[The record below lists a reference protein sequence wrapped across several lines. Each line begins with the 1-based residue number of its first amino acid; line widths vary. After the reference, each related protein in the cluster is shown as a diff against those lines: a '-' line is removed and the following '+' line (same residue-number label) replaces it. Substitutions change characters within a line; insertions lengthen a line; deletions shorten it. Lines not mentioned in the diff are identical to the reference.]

1 MLLQSGHVKEAD
13 AHYGAQ
19 PWMMHVAAD
28 GETMYIKNNIP
39 DAWIEEDAEAR
50 RKAVEDLIPAGE
62 PISQGDTP
70 ASEDGSTP
78 AFTWYK
84 YADKSVKHEM
94 ANGNIQITYES
105 GKIARYC
112 AYS

>member
-1 MLLQSGHVKEAD
+1 MCVAHSGHVKEAD

-39 DAWIEEDAEAR
+39 DAWIEDAEAQ
-50 RKAVEDLIPAGE
+50 RKAAEDLIPAGA

-84 YADKSVKHEM
+84 YADNSVKHEM
-94 ANGNIQITYES
+94 ANGDIQITYDS

-112 AYS
+112 EYS